1 MPLNISVLTRHTSS
15 CRNSCW
21 TRTTKP
27 TSHRRYNSTTT
38 YRCSSVY
45 PNSIPTSKYICPSR
59 RKRNSSHSKIFRKA
73 LRLPAKWVLLR
84 TAHHLHLQGARTFLV
99 DHPGVVHEE
108 SQRFELSD
116 LKCLVINIDNIF
128 ILPFLCKLSGLFIC
142 DKNKLSVFSHHGLA
156 EKTLT

>member
-1 MPLNISVLTRHTSS
+1 MDEIMPLNISVLTRRTSS

-59 RKRNSSHSKIFRKA
+59 RKRNSSHSKISRKA

-84 TAHHLHLQGARTFLV
+84 TRGHCSSNLSFVYSHKCYNALQGESLIAVFYPSFYSGHPQKLV
-99 DHPGVVHEE
+99 
-108 SQRFELSD
+108 S
-116 LKCLVINIDNIF
+116 
-128 ILPFLCKLSGLFIC
+128 
-142 DKNKLSVFSHHGLA
+142 
-156 EKTLT
+156 